1 MKKFLAMLLAVV
13 MVLTLVAC
21 GGNDTKKADGQV
33 VIGSDTEESGD
44 WAYSAFQT
52 SPNATDNE
60 VVKLTDD
67 LLTVDTDQHGD
78 YVVNKTV
85 VKSYERIEEENG
97 NVTYKFVLNDGL
109 KFNNGEAVTAQDFL
123 AWTMFL
129 SSPAGKEMGVV
140 SAAYDQLPG
149 GVAYR
154 NGETNVLAGLRL
166 FDDKTFSVTIL
177 KTNEAGDTDYLPYYY
192 DLGYAAMRG
201 VNLTYWFGEG
211 WSVKDD
217 GEGAYFVNA
226 DGKEFT
232 AANVGDAVTA
242 ARYATSDRV
251 TSGPYN
257 LVSFDQS
264 SREIVLE
271 ANENYNGNFEGQKP
285 GIQKLVI
292 VKTEQDTVMDMI
304 ATGQIQIYSGIGDG
318 AQVNAALDLIEA
330 GTIDS
335 SYTTYDR
342 AGYGYFAYACDFGPS
357 QFVEFRQAVAYL
369 LDRNEFA
376 QTFCQGWGGVVHGPY
391 CTAFSMTSK
400 TDIDKKVNHYD
411 YNPEKAVE
419 LLKQA
424 GFVYNADGSDYVDG
438 SGEIRYAKVTAEQA
452 QYYDN
457 FNKVLADGTILMPAT
472 LNWASSENNSVSAL
486 LSTMLANSEA
496 TKNAGVSIVKT
507 EMTFPELLNYMYRQD
522 AYGIG
527 GDYSVPTYNMFNL
540 ATGWNAGVYDFA
552 YNWSTDPTYIE
563 MGYNVQHLYD
573 EELDQLSMDMV
584 YGVEPGDEATFLELW
599 EKYVIRWNEELPM
612 VPLYANIYVTL
623 YPNTIDNYAEDSFW
637 GFDRAILYANWV
649 GSAK

>member
-33 VIGSDTEESGD
+33 VIGSDTEASGD
-44 WAYSAFQT
+44 WAYSAFQ
-52 SPNATDNE
+52 SNPNATDNE

-140 SAAYDQLPG
+140 SAAYDQIPG

-166 FDDKTFSVTIL
+166 FDDNTFSVTIL

-304 ATGQIQIYSGIGDG
+304 ATGQIQIYSGIADG

-599 EKYVIRWNEELPM
+599 EKYIIRWNEELPM

-637 GFDRAILYANWV
+637 GFERAILYANWV
-649 GSAK
+649 GTK